1 MWINLQARVNP
12 IATIDTMFVATYDI
26 LAFLNPSLLLKAKNF
41 ILNGIYNLVPML
53 TVRVVMHH
61 LLFKVSSACS
71 FDYTINTD
79 RCPLYAREHDHDA
92 CTDTQ
97 FQ

>member
-41 ILNGIYNLVPML
+41 ILNGIYNLV
-53 TVRVVMHH
+53 
-61 LLFKVSSACS
+61 SSACS